1 MKYRS
6 EFRNSR
12 KQFNCKIQ
20 SMRQPTIFVSSVHGV
35 KKNVKKWKSRTP
47 DRKRFHLVKI
57 WLTAK
62 RLAIFTLNNAVS
74 TSAISRW
81 GLDRIK
87 KKEKL

>member
-35 KKNVKKWKSRTP
+35 KKSQKNGNPELQTENDFILSKS
-47 DRKRFHLVKI
+47 
-57 WLTAK
+57 
-62 RLAIFTLNNAVS
+62 
-74 TSAISRW
+74 
-81 GLDRIK
+81 G
-87 KKEKL
+87 